1 MAKITISIIKTLIIR
16 REREAFSK
24 AINLYNNNNNN
35 LYDLDTVLN
44 ICNLYNLYNR
54 STNEHKRLA
63 TQI

>member
-24 AINLYNNNNNN
+24 AINLYNNNNN

-54 STNEHKRLA
+54 STNDHKRLA

>member
-24 AINLYNNNNNN
+24 AINLYNNNNN

>member
-16 REREAFSK
+16 REREVFSK
-24 AINLYNNNNNN
+24 VINLYNNNNNN
-35 LYDLDTVLN
+35 LYDTVLN

-54 STNEHKRLA
+54 STNDHKRLA

>member
-24 AINLYNNNNNN
+24 AINLYNNNNN
-35 LYDLDTVLN
+35 LYDTVLN

-54 STNEHKRLA
+54 STNDHKRLA

>member
-35 LYDLDTVLN
+35 NLYDTVLN

-54 STNEHKRLA
+54 STNDHKRLA

>member
-24 AINLYNNNNNN
+24 AINLYNNNNN
-35 LYDLDTVLN
+35 LYDLDTILN

-54 STNEHKRLA
+54 STNDHKRLA

>member
-35 LYDLDTVLN
+35 LYDTVLN

-54 STNEHKRLA
+54 STNDHKRLA

>member
-24 AINLYNNNNNN
+24 IINLYNNNNN

-54 STNEHKRLA
+54 STNDHKRLA